1 MDIEEIKKIIIDQ
14 REEIEDTFDKKRIIN
29 RELPKEELLKSL
41 EHPNILAVLGVR
53 RCGKSILSHMLIR
66 GRKYAYI
73 NFDDERVF
81 GIEAKDLNN
90 VLQAFYEIYGTGI
103 EYLILD
109 EIQNVPGWEL
119 FANRQRRTKKVI

>member
-1 MDIEEIKKIIIDQ
+1 
-14 REEIEDTFDKKRIIN
+14 
-29 RELPKEELLKSL
+29 
-41 EHPNILAVLGVR
+41 
-53 RCGKSILSHMLIR
+53 MLIR
-66 GRKYAYI
+66 ERKYGYI

-90 VLQAFYEIYGTGI
+90 VLQAFYELYGTDM

-119 FANRQRRTKKVI
+119 FANRLRRTKRLFLISQDTSFQIFQANLPSVN